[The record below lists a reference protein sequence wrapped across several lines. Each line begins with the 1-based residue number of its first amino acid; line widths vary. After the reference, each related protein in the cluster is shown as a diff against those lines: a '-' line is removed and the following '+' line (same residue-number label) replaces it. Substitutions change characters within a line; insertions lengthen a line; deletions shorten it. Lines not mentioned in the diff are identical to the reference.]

1 MRKIPTTCAVLDLHF
16 APHDPHILAVAGS
29 TGVILLYRLD
39 HQNLN
44 DMNNFSCLQLYSS
57 STLIMSLAWHPS
69 PEKRSTIAIS
79 LSDGQ
84 VAIFDHED
92 ESPEA
97 TLKAVQAHDLEAW
110 TVAWSPSILANGRSV
125 LYSGGDDSALCKD
138 DADSW
143 PLHSTSGQEI
153 SQEQLLSSDRKTHG
167 AGVTAILPIE
177 SVAGVIEEVLVTGS
191 YDEFIRV
198 LVLPARRRRSRLL
211 AAKRLGGGVWR
222 LKLLETRLVDEDA
235 EVKLRILA
243 SCMHA
248 GARVL
253 EIRRSR
259 EGNWTIDV
267 LAKFEEHKSMNYA
280 SDAQPRSDGN
290 GTNVT
295 TIVSSSFYDRKLC
308 VWRINDD

>member
-1 MRKIPTTCAVLDLHF
+1 M
-16 APHDPHILAVAGS
+16 DP
-29 TGVILLYRLD
+29 
-39 HQNLN
+39 QNLN
-44 DMNNFSCLQLYSS
+44 DLNNFSCLQLYPS
-57 STLIMSLAWHPS
+57 STLILSLAWHPS
-69 PEKRSTIAIS
+69 PEKRSTIALS

-84 VAIFDHED
+84 VAILDHED
-92 ESPEA
+92 QSPET
-97 TLKAVQAHDLEAW
+97 TLKSVQAHDLEAW
-110 TVAWSPSILANGRSV
+110 TVAWSPSIPANGTSV

-143 PLHSTSGQEI
+143 PFRSTSSKDV
-153 SQEQLLSSDRKTHG
+153 SQDQLLSSDRKTHG

-177 SVAGVIEEVLVTGS
+177 SVAGGDEDVVVTGS
-191 YDEFIRV
+191 YDESIRV
-198 LVLPARRRRSRLL
+198 LVLPSGRRRSRLL
-211 AAKRLGGGVWR
+211 AEKRLGGGVWR
-222 LKLLETRLVDEDA
+222 LKRLETKLMDEDA
-235 EVKLRILA
+235 GVKLRVLA

-259 EGNWTIDV
+259 EGNWAIDV

-280 SDAQPRSDGN
+280 SDAQPRSNGN